1 MTYLL
6 GAAGVLLAAAIL
18 IAIWRRTAPPAEN
31 SVALER
37 PSPVPTAVR
46 LQPTSAAVAAPAP
59 VETVEPLPT
68 RGPREA
74 AAASVGAP
82 RPGDVAVSSR
92 PTASSLAN
100 LTRPPPAA
108 PEASSPAGPPADK
121 VYRTRRYAR
130 LGVSPDQARIFLD
143 GRYVGVA
150 DDWDDHGGGK
160 TLEIGREG
168 SHRVRLEL
176 SGHRTMLLE
185 IVVTPGARD
194 ETVDI
199 GDELKQES
207 KASFTRIPK
216 LDGRTVG
223 PVEFTVDPPDAEIS
237 EGGRVL
243 GPASSFGPGS
253 PLRLS
258 GPMAHDLVLSAPGRR
273 SKTVRILVASN
284 ADRDI
289 AKVKETL
296 KKD

>member
-1 MTYLL
+1 M
-6 GAAGVLLAAAIL
+6 
-18 IAIWRRTAPPAEN
+18 
-31 SVALER
+31 
-37 PSPVPTAVR
+37 
-46 LQPTSAAVAAPAP
+46 
-59 VETVEPLPT
+59 EPLPT

-92 PTASSLAN
+92 PTASARAARA
-100 LTRPPPAA
+100 RPPAPSEP
-108 PEASSPAGPPADK
+108 PEASIPAGPPADK
-121 VYRTRRYAR
+121 VYRTRRYAKF
-130 LGVSPDQARIFLD
+130 GVSPDQARIFLD

-176 SGHRTMLLE
+176 PGHRTMLLE
-185 IVVTPGARD
+185 IVVAPGAED

-207 KASFTRIPK
+207 KVPFTRIPK
-216 LDGRTVG
+216 LDDRTVG
-223 PVEFTVDPPDAEIS
+223 PVEFNVDPPDAEIS
-237 EGGRVL
+237 EGGRIL
-243 GPASSFGPGS
+243 GRASSFGTDS

-258 GPMAHDLVLSAPGRR
+258 GPMAHDLVLSAPGRKSR
-273 SKTVRILVASN
+273 TVRILVASN
-284 ADRDI
+284 AGRDV

-296 KKD
+296 KRE